1 MVQSMNI
8 FGKQEDDTK
17 EKKIFLTEVVDNEV
31 NEAAAVIIVA
41 DGGRVEKEGAGDPVE
56 EALVDRQ
63 SEGANRA

>member
-1 MVQSMNI
+1 MNI

-41 DGGRVEKEGAGDPVE
+41 DGGHVEKEGAGDPVE
-56 EALVDRQ
+56 
-63 SEGANRA
+63 